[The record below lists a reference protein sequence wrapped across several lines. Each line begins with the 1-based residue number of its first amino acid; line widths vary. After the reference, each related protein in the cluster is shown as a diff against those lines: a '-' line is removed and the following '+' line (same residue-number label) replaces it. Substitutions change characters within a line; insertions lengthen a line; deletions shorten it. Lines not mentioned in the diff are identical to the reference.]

1 MFYISIF
8 QQVEGSALIVS
19 RCREENDRFTEI
31 TAQSVPPP
39 NADCFHCETNIL
51 IFDVAMA
58 IVEMQDFTI
67 GSDFFNRL
75 DGLYVQQ
82 AQHPHHHGGSAQ
94 RHLVR
99 SGPEIFFARAAP

>member
-1 MFYISIF
+1 MLKLPLKHINRQVFYISIF

-58 IVEMQDFTI
+58 VVDVAMDVVDVAMAIVEMQGFTI
-67 GSDFFNRL
+67 GSYFFNRL
-75 DGLYVQQ
+75 AGLYVQ
-82 AQHPHHHGGSAQ
+82 
-94 RHLVR
+94 
-99 SGPEIFFARAAP
+99 